1 MTASPTP
8 TAPGA
13 LPGRPVRVRFAP
25 APSGDLHV
33 GNVRTA
39 LYNWAFARRHGGAF
53 VFRVEDTDRNRA
65 TDEAYAGA
73 LDVLRWLGLDW
84 DEGPETGGPHVPYR
98 QSERLD
104 VYARVLGQLRER
116 GAVYPAYDTK
126 EELEARAEQARR
138 EKRAP
143 GYDGAHRD
151 LTPDQVAAYEAE
163 GRTPVWRLRM
173 PEGETRFSDL
183 IRGEVVFDNALI
195 PDPALTRA
203 DGHPLYLLAATVDDV
218 LMGITH
224 IVRGEDLLPSVPRQR
239 VLYAAMG
246 LAEEQMPV
254 FAHLPLI
261 TGEDGK
267 PLSKRNGEVSIA
279 HYRREGYLPEAM
291 ANYLALLGWS
301 LDAEREV
308 FTLAE
313 MVEAFDVTRVSKNPA
328 RFDVKKLDAI
338 NGEHIRLLDPADF
351 EARLLEALQQ
361 GYVLPDPVSAEQQ
374 RLVTALAPL
383 LQTRLRR
390 LAQASDMVAFL
401 FVDEAHLAVDP
412 GAAAKSLAASAEPV
426 LAASLAA
433 LEGLGEER
441 WGDPQAV
448 EAVLREA
455 LVEGLGLKPRHA
467 FGPLYVAVTGRPVAP
482 PLFDSMALLGRE
494 TTLARVRAGL
504 ERARAAAAG
513 AGAG

>member
-1 MTASPTP
+1 
-8 TAPGA
+8 
-13 LPGRPVRVRFAP
+13 
-25 APSGDLHV
+25 
-33 GNVRTA
+33 
-39 LYNWAFARRHGGAF
+39 

-65 TDEAYAGA
+65 TDEAYAAA

-84 DEGPETGGPHVPYR
+84 DEGPEKGGPHAPYR

-104 VYARVLGQLRER
+104 VYARVLGELRER
-116 GAVYPAYDTK
+116 GSVYPAYDTK

-151 LTPDQVAAYEAE
+151 LTPEQIAAYEAE

-183 IRGEVVFDNALI
+183 VRGEVVFDNSLI

-224 IVRGEDLLPSVPRQR
+224 IIRGEDLLPSVPRQR
-239 VLYAAMG
+239 VLYAALG
-246 LAEEQMPV
+246 LSEEEMPV
-254 FAHLPLI
+254 FGHLPLI

-291 ANYLALLGWS
+291 ANYLSLLGWS

-308 FTLAE
+308 FTLSE

-351 EARLLEALQQ
+351 EARLLKALQQ
-361 GYVLPDPVSAEQQ
+361 GHVVPAEPSD
-374 RLVTALAPL
+374 RERALVAALAPL

-390 LAQASDMVAFL
+390 LTQAPDMAAFL
-401 FVDEAHLAVDP
+401 FVDEAHFVVDP
-412 GAAAKSLAASAEPV
+412 GAAAKSLSGSAVPV
-426 LAASLAA
+426 LEASLAA
-433 LEGLGEER
+433 LEGLDADR
-441 WGDPQAV
+441 WDDPSAV
-448 EAVLREA
+448 EGVLREA
-455 LVEGLGLKPRHA
+455 LIDGLGLKPRHA

-494 TTLARVRAGL
+494 ATLARVRQGL
-504 ERARAAAAG
+504 ERARAAAAESG
-513 AGAG
+513 SAAG